1 MSKSTFIPLNLQHFA
16 ELVVTAPDDEVP
28 TDVDPADDT
37 DTADVGDDDP
47 QDDPA
52 DDPENDPEDDD
63 NLPDLPPEQKNAF
76 QKRLEREQK
85 KLQEK
90 MDQEYRQKYGR
101 HDSIIQ
107 QLGGDMDVIERNLQ
121 ENQWLKE
128 AQQAGYTQEEYESY
142 ARQKRMEA
150 ELFDLRI
157 DNQINDLRDN
167 ATYAG
172 IRDMKKDIK
181 DIIRIS
187 NGKLTA
193 QQAYWAL
200 GGEARA
206 AQAKREAEQREIAK
220 RAQGKRTVQTDKA
233 GSGSKGPALSPEI
246 LQQAKKMGIS
256 VEEAQRLMTEE
267 YNNIEDYRK
276 AKQKKRS

>member
-1 MSKSTFIPLNLQHFA
+1 MTKVTFIPLNLQLFA
-16 ELVVTAPDDEVP
+16 EPVVTAPDDEVP
-28 TDVDPADDT
+28 IDVDLDPELDVDPDLE
-37 DTADVGDDDP
+37 GDDPPEGDP
-47 QDDPA
+47 VDP
-52 DDPENDPEDDD
+52 DPDDD
-63 NLPDLPPEQKNAF
+63 DLPDLPPEQKTAF

-85 KLQEK
+85 KIREDVEK
-90 MDQEYRQKYGR
+90 EFGQKYSR
-101 HDSIIQ
+101 HDGIVQ
-107 QLGGDMDVIERNLQ
+107 QLGGDLDVIERQLQ
-121 ENQWLKE
+121 EQEWLKE
-128 AQQAGYTQEEYESY
+128 AQASGYTQEEYETY

-181 DIIRIS
+181 DIIRTS

-220 RAQGKRTVQTDKA
+220 RTQGKRTVQTDSPA
-233 GSGSKGPALSPEI
+233 GSKPKTALSPEI
-246 LQQAKKMGIS
+246 LAQAKKMGIS
-256 VEEAQRLMTEE
+256 VEEAQRLMSED
-267 YNNIEDYRK
+267 YNNIDDYRK

>member
-1 MSKSTFIPLNLQHFA
+1 MSKVTFIPLNLQHFA
-16 ELVVTAPDDEVP
+16 EPVVTAPDDEVL
-28 TDVDPADDT
+28 TDLDPVDDT
-37 DTADVGDDDP
+37 DPADVGDDDP

-52 DDPENDPEDDD
+52 DDPADPEDDD

-85 KLQEK
+85 KMQEK

-128 AQQAGYTQEEYESY
+128 AQQAGYTQEEYETF

-167 ATYAG
+167 ATYTG

-181 DIIRIS
+181 DIIRTS

-206 AQAKREAEQREIAK
+206 TQAKREAEQREIAK
-220 RAQGKRTVQTDKA
+220 RTQGKRTVQTD
-233 GSGSKGPALSPEI
+233 SPTGSKPKTTLSPEI

-256 VEEAQRLMTEE
+256 VEEAQRLMSEE
-267 YNNIEDYRK
+267 YNNIDDYRK